1 MNGQE
6 RRRGNQKIRFNEDEI
21 KLALDLLEKL
31 EKTIELLYY
40 FMKRQEKKSFVIV
53 LLSADKTEIGLEIL
67 LKREKRNTDLLFEIN
82 KENNLY
88 AVVCQETEL
97 DGGYR
102 FAERLVRSIVWG
114 EGSDIYCSELE
125 IGTTN
130 YPIKEVIFKL
140 IETYMNAKQSE
151 REGEIVFHSLH

>member
-1 MNGQE
+1 MNAKE
-6 RRRGNQKIRFNEDEI
+6 RRRRNQKIRFNEEEI
-21 KLALDLLEKL
+21 KLALALLEKL
-31 EKTIELLYY
+31 EKTIEILYY
-40 FMKRQEKKSFVIV
+40 FIKCQEKKSFVIV
-53 LLSADKTEIGLEIL
+53 LLSADKIVIELETL
-67 LKREKRNTDLLFEIN
+67 LKKEKRDTDLLFEIN

-102 FAERLVRSIVWG
+102 FAERLIRSIVWG

-140 IETYMNAKQSE
+140 IETYMNAKQSG
-151 REGEIVFHSLH
+151 REGEIVFYSLH